1 MTARKAK
8 LNPVDMPTFG
18 RPSCLPNTRLDVI
31 KTITDWIE
39 DEGQKPVFWLFG
51 QTGSGKSTIS
61 TTVADVYRELRRLGA
76 FIFFNSDVKDRS
88 DPSLVIRTL
97 AYKLASFDTRIGE
110 AVSAA
115 IQSIPDIAESP
126 LHFQF
131 RNLVV
136 QPLSC
141 AESRGPLVIVIDALD
156 ECGTAETRN
165 LLLSVLSLEIG
176 NLPPYIRIIITS
188 RPEDD
193 IKDALQSHQSV
204 RGHEL
209 DITTNS
215 TERDI
220 TMFIENEMG
229 RIRRANSTLNL
240 QPDWP
245 GAEKISALTK
255 HAGGLFVWAST
266 ACAFVSGCHDPR
278 ENIDLLTGI
287 ATSSIP
293 LKALDHLYETALRT
307 AGNWSDDRFCSDC
320 LAILGLILVVKV
332 PLSCNTMN
340 DIICLPRPTLHTI
353 KGLRSVLR
361 WSESDPIRIL
371 HPSFQDFLSDRF
383 RCGTSRWFVDL
394 DTHNDRI
401 AVRCITLL
409 EEKLKKNICN
419 LAVREAFADCTLSES
434 LSYACIH
441 WIDHVLAAKTGNQHL
456 ERIYL
461 FLSMHL
467 LHWMEA
473 MSILRMSRRTMREL
487 KRLHAW
493 VKPVSF

>member
-1 MTARKAK
+1 M
-8 LNPVDMPTFG
+8 NPVDMQTFG

-31 KTITDWIE
+31 KAITDWI
-39 DEGQKPVFWLFG
+39 DDGGQKPVLWLFG

-61 TTVADVYRELRRLGA
+61 TTIADMCRERRQLGA
-76 FIFFNSDVKDRS
+76 FIFFNRDVKDRS

-97 AYKLASFDTRIGE
+97 AYKLASFDSRIGE
-110 AVSAA
+110 AVSTA
-115 IQSIPDIAESP
+115 IQTIPDIAESP

-156 ECGTAETRN
+156 ECGTSASRKI
-165 LLLSVLSLEIG
+165 LLSVLSREIG
-176 NLPPYIRIIITS
+176 NLPSFTRILITS

-193 IKDALQSHQSV
+193 IKRILHSHTSV
-204 RGHEL
+204 HAQEL
-209 DITTNS
+209 DITSDS

-220 TMFIENEMG
+220 KTFIESEMAG
-229 RIRRANSTLNL
+229 IRGANDALNL
-240 QPDWP
+240 GSDWP
-245 GAEKISALTK
+245 GAEKVSALTK
-255 HAGGLFVWAST
+255 RAAGLFIWAST
-266 ACAFVSGCHDPR
+266 ACTFISECHDPG
-278 ENIDLLTGI
+278 ENIALLTDMTI
-287 ATSSIP
+287 SPIP
-293 LKALDHLYETALRT
+293 LKSLDHLYETALRT
-307 AGNWSDDRFCSDC
+307 AGNWSDNRFCSDC
-320 LAILGLILVVKV
+320 LSILGLILVVKV
-332 PLSCNTMN
+332 PLSCNPMD
-340 DIICLPRPTLHTI
+340 DILSLPRPTLHAI

-409 EEKLKKNICN
+409 EGKLKKNICN
-419 LAVREAFADCTLSES
+419 LAVREPFADHTLSES

-441 WIDHVLAAKTGNQHL
+441 WIEHILAAKAELHL
-456 ERIYL
+456 QRIYT
-461 FLSMHL
+461 FLSKHL
-467 LHWMEA
+467 LHWMEV
-473 MSILRMSRRTMREL
+473 MSILRLSRRTIGKL
-487 KRLHAW
+487 KLLHAW
-493 VKPVSF
+493 AEPVSF